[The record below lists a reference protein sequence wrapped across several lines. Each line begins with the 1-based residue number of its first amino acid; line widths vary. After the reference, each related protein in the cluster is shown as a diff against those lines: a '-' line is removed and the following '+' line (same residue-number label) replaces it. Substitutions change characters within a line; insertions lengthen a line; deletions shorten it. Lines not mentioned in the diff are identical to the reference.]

1 MKLDLVRI
9 PTTLLNNSIIDYC
22 SRPQKEFLRKLE
34 MSGYAENLVFER
46 WDVLIYYFNYEG
58 RSTKNYRLNYSYKK

>member
-34 MSGYAENLVFER
+34 MSGYAENLVLKGGMFLYTISIMR
-46 WDVLIYYFNYEG
+46 VD
-58 RSTKNYRLNYSYKK
+58 RLKL

>member
-22 SRPQKEFLRKLE
+22 SRPHKEFLRKLE
-34 MSGYAENLVFER
+34 MSGYAENLVLKGGMFLYTISIMR
-46 WDVLIYYFNYEG
+46 ADQL
-58 RSTKNYRLNYSYKK
+58 KL

>member
-22 SRPQKEFLRKLE
+22 SRPQKEFLCKLE
-34 MSGYAENLVFER
+34 MSGYAENLVLKGGMFLYTISIMR
-46 WDVLIYYFNYEG
+46 ADQL
-58 RSTKNYRLNYSYKK
+58 KL

>member
-1 MKLDLVRI
+1 MIIMKLDLVRI

-34 MSGYAENLVFER
+34 MSGYAENLVLKGGMFLYTISIMR
-46 WDVLIYYFNYEG
+46 ADQL
-58 RSTKNYRLNYSYKK
+58 KL

>member
-1 MKLDLVRI
+1 MIIMKLDLVRI

-34 MSGYAENLVFER
+34 MSGYAENLVLKGGMFLYTISIMR
-46 WDVLIYYFNYEG
+46 ADQLK
-58 RSTKNYRLNYSYKK
+58 S

>member
-1 MKLDLVRI
+1 MKLDWVRI

-34 MSGYAENLVFER
+34 MSGYAENLVLKGGMFLYTISIMR
-46 WDVLIYYFNYEG
+46 ADQL
-58 RSTKNYRLNYSYKK
+58 KL

>member
-34 MSGYAENLVFER
+34 MSGYAENLVLKGGMFLYTISIMR
-46 WDVLIYYFNYEG
+46 ADQL
-58 RSTKNYRLNYSYKK
+58 KL

>member
-34 MSGYAENLVFER
+34 MSGYAENLVLKGGMFLYTISIMR
-46 WDVLIYYFNYEG
+46 ADQL
-58 RSTKNYRLNYSYKK
+58 NYRLNYSYKK

>member
-34 MSGYAENLVFER
+34 MSGYAENLVLKGGMFLYTISIMSA
-46 WDVLIYYFNYEG
+46 DQL
-58 RSTKNYRLNYSYKK
+58 KL

>member
-1 MKLDLVRI
+1 MIIMKLDLVRI

-34 MSGYAENLVFER
+34 MSGYAENLVLKGGMFLYTISIMSA
-46 WDVLIYYFNYEG
+46 DQL
-58 RSTKNYRLNYSYKK
+58 KL